1 MIGKAARRSLEEAL
15 GDHIRFDVPMSRFTS
30 LRVGGPA
37 DALATPASRNEMA
50 QVLAVCAAHRL
61 PHSVLGAGFNTLAL
75 DSGVEGVVIQM
86 SGLRRLEERPGNRL
100 RAEAG
105 VSHAQIT
112 NFCCKRGLAGLEFGA
127 GIPGTIGGWVAMNAG
142 IPGREVKDV
151 VREVEVMGPTG
162 RRIQH
167 LGRDA
172 LRFVYRG
179 LRGLAPGS
187 LLLSTLFEVAISRP
201 AEVRAEVKRLLGKR
215 AETQPLDIP
224 TCGSVFRNPPG
235 DFAGRLI
242 ESAGLKGRRIGGAQI
257 SPLHANFISNLGDAT
272 AADVRALMEEA
283 RSAVWTA
290 TGVRL
295 VPEVQMLGR
304 KT

>member
-1 MIGKAARRSLEEAL
+1 MIGKAARRSLAEAL
-15 GDHIRFDVPMSRFTS
+15 GDRIRFDVPMSRFTS

-37 DALATPASRNEMA
+37 DALATPASRDEIA
-50 QVLAVCAAHRL
+50 QVLSVCAAHRL
-61 PHSVLGAGFNTLAL
+61 PHAVLGAGFNTLAL

-112 NFCCKRGLAGLEFGA
+112 NFCS
-127 GIPGTIGGWVAMNAG
+127 
-142 IPGREVKDV
+142 
-151 VREVEVMGPTG
+151 
-162 RRIQH
+162 Q
-167 LGRDA
+167 
-172 LRFVYRG
+172 
-179 LRGLAPGS
+179 RGLAPGS

-290 TGVRL
+290 TGARL
-295 VPEVQMLGR
+295 VPEVRMLGR